1 VEIELSDSATGATGA
16 ASRLR
21 RRTVIG
27 VGVGAA
33 ASLLPMLS
41 ARAGAATARVA
52 GAGDPPPPQ
61 RPTDADI
68 EVLAALQQI
77 ELSVLALYDQAIALS
92 GWPAAQAAVVTTFRE
107 SHAAY
112 AQAIG
117 ALLGGDAPGE
127 ADQALVDRFATDFGR
142 TPTKAMEA
150 AVELES
156 ALVATHL
163 AALGLLEGTDGAA
176 LVASIQIAE
185 ARHTTVLAEMTDASA
200 LADLLV
206 DSEQASLLKAEEA

>member
-1 VEIELSDSATGATGA
+1 MEIELSDSAAGA
-16 ASRLR
+16 ATRLR

-27 VGVGAA
+27 VGIGGA
-33 ASLLPMLS
+33 ASLLPLLAGRAAAS
-41 ARAGAATARVA
+41 TARASA
-52 GAGDPPPPQ
+52 AGDPPPPQ
-61 RPTDADI
+61 RPTESDI

-77 ELSVLALYDQAIALS
+77 ELGVLALYDQAIALS
-92 GWPAAQAAVVTTFRE
+92 GWPAAQAAVVTAFRD

-112 AQAIG
+112 AQSLG
-117 ALLGGDAPGE
+117 ALLGVDAPGE
-127 ADQALVDRFATDFGR
+127 ADQALVDGFATEFGR

-163 AALGLLEGTDGAA
+163 EALGLLEGTDGAA

-185 ARHTTVLAEMTDASA
+185 ARHTTVLAEMTEVETLS
-200 LADLLV
+200 DLLV
-206 DSEQASLLKAEEA
+206 DRDEASLLELEEA